1 MYSETMVM
9 PSLPDI
15 QKDFDVST
23 SELAWVLTAYML
35 SAVAFT
41 PLIAKFS
48 DIIGRK
54 RTLTIL
60 VPIYSTALA
69 LNSITHNYTLFIIL
83 RAVQGAS
90 LSIFPIA
97 FSMIVEQLPREEVPR
112 AQGIISAMFS
122 IGAVIGMVLGAY
134 IADIYSWREVF
145 ATAAPFGYFLT
156 IIINMMLREYRPKVD
171 RVSIDY
177 LGAFLI
183 GSGVAMLC
191 YAFERAPHVG
201 WSSLEV
207 ITAITSSIMLL
218 LLFTYWELTVPT
230 PLINMTLLA
239 DRNVFAGNVIGMIVG
254 FSMFGLFQA
263 AIILFR
269 LPKPVG
275 QELTVL
281 ETGLYMIPASISSL
295 VSAIIFA
302 TLIRKLGVKYSLIL
316 SLITAVPLSSSYLLA
331 NLSDLTHLVIATSLT
346 ACAVTMSLVPIINII
361 VFTVGTQELGVMT
374 GMNMIFRFIGGS
386 LGPAVVGSLQDT
398 FKTSITKI
406 IQTSPQEY
414 IPIVFSVPSHLVLKI
429 YSIIA
434 IILLLISIPI
444 SLRTYEVYKVSIS
457 KMRS

>member
-1 MYSETMVM
+1 M

-15 QKDFDVST
+15 QKDFDIST

-60 VPIYSTALA
+60 IPIYSTALA

-145 ATAAPFGYFLT
+145 ATAAPFGYLLT
-156 IIINMMLREYRPKVD
+156 IIINMTLREYRPRVD

-191 YAFERAPHVG
+191 YAFERAPHIG

-207 ITAITSSIMLL
+207 ITAITSSIILL
-218 LLFTYWELTVPT
+218 LLFIYWELTVPT
-230 PLINMTLLA
+230 PLINIALLTN
-239 DRNVFAGNVIGMIVG
+239 RNIFAGNIIGIVTG

-263 AIILFR
+263 AVILLR

-281 ETGLYMIPASISSL
+281 ETGICMIPASIGSL
-295 VSAIIFA
+295 ISAMIFA
-302 TLIRKLGVKYSLIL
+302 TLIRRLGVRLSLIL
-316 SLITAVPLSSSYLLA
+316 SLIIAIPLASSYLLA
-331 NLSDLTHLVIATSLT
+331 NLSNLAHVVITTTLI

-374 GMNMIFRFIGGS
+374 GMNMVFRFIGGS
-386 LGPAVVGSLQDT
+386 LGPAVIGSLQDM

-406 IQTSPQEY
+406 IPISSQEY
-414 IPIVFSVPSHLVLKI
+414 VPIIFSVPSQFVLKV
-429 YSIIA
+429 YSIMV
-434 IILLLISIPI
+434 IILLLMSIPI
-444 SLRTYEVYKVSIS
+444 SLRTYEVYKIS
-457 KMRS
+457 TNKMES